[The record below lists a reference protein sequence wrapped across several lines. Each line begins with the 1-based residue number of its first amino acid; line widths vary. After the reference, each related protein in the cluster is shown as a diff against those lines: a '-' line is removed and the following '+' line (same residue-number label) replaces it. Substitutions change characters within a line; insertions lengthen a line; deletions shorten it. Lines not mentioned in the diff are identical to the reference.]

1 MMGQQAIIQQFIED
15 DRTDRLLRNVARM
28 EQQDREAVRA
38 LQRAAGFD
46 TVVDPARDPDERVT
60 ELKAVLR
67 TLASGDLRDY
77 WLEHQAPAA
86 LDIDGIR
93 EYLGM
98 SREAWEAQVER
109 WAAHYREGTDDPQV
123 READDRD
130 LAAAHVRTH
139 FGVALSVFEGLV
151 VGWEPSDALE
161 AAFEGPTTTT
171 RAGIEAVTE
180 RLEGGNS

>member
-15 DRTDRLLRNVARM
+15 DRTDQLLRNVARM
-28 EQQDREAVRA
+28 ERQDREAVRA

-46 TVVDPARDPDERVT
+46 SVVEPTRDPDERVA

-67 TLASGDLRDY
+67 ALAGGDLRDY
-77 WLEHQAPAA
+77 WLDHQAPAA
-86 LDIDGIR
+86 LDTDGVR

-98 SREAWEAQVER
+98 PDDEWTAQIER
-109 WAAHYREGTDDPQV
+109 WAEHYREGTDDPQV

-139 FGVALSVFEGLV
+139 FGVALSVFEDLV
-151 VGWEPSDALE
+151 VGWEPGDALE
-161 AAFEGPTTTT
+161 TAFEGPTTTT

-180 RLEGGNS
+180 RLEEGDS